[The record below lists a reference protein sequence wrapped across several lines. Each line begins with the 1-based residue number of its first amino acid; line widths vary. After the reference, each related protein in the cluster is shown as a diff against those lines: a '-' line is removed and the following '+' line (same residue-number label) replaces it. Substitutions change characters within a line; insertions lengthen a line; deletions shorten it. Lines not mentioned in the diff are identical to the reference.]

1 VQATYYDG
9 RSAASQTV
17 SVHLHSGG
25 LSLLRGEE
33 QLHWPFGALRIAERL
48 ADCPAVV
55 ELPGGARL
63 EVPDA
68 QSFYAAL
75 AALSGPRR
83 HWRNALEGR
92 AALVAVALLLSAAVI
107 AFAVFRGAPELARRA
122 AAALPPETEAAMA
135 RRGLSALDATL
146 FSPSELA
153 AARQAQLQRIFSDV
167 IGAIPANT
175 RARLEFRRSEALG
188 PNAFALPGGVIVITD
203 ALVELARHDEE
214 IAAVLAHEA
223 GHLVHR
229 HALRGLLQG
238 SIAAGLIIAVTGDI
252 GSAANLAATTL
263 PVLLLNLSYSRDF
276 EREADGFAFSY
287 LAARGIAPTRLA
299 DLLLRMEREHG
310 AHTGRVSFLST
321 HPSGEERLAEAR
333 RRSANP

>member
-1 VQATYYDG
+1 VQATYYNG

-33 QLHWPFGALRIAERL
+33 QLHWPFGALRVAERL

-75 AALSGPRR
+75 ATHSAPRR
-83 HWRNALEGR
+83 NWRSALEGR

-135 RRGLSALDATL
+135 RRGLRALDATL
-146 FSPSELA
+146 FSPSELS

-167 IGAIPANT
+167 IGAVPANT

-252 GSAANLAATTL
+252 GSAANLAATL

-276 EREADGFAFSY
+276 EREADNFAFSY